1 MSKGNG
7 VIRETVSW
15 LGSFT
20 IAILAALFIVS
31 NIVSITMV
39 MEQSMEPT
47 FSQGDRLIVNRAGC
61 FFGSPRRGE
70 VIIFDKNPIERGI
83 FANMVNELNDIRN
96 NLRFRLTGKSEK
108 NLLIKR
114 VIAVEGDLVELID
127 GKVYINGDNIEEPY
141 IKTMTFSRGENLWR
155 VPEGKMFVLGDN
167 RENSLDSR
175 LLGFIDKEQVKGKVA
190 LRFFP
195 FSKFGVI

>member
-1 MSKGNG
+1 MGKGNG
-7 VIRETVSW
+7 LIREFISW
-15 LGSFT
+15 IGSFF

-31 NIVSITMV
+31 NIVSMTMV

-47 FSQGDRLIVNRAGC
+47 FSQGDRLIVNRIGY
-61 FFGSPRRGE
+61 FFESPQRGD

-83 FANMVNELNDIRN
+83 ITNMLNELKDIRN
-96 NLRFRLTGKSEK
+96 NFRFKITGKAEK

-114 VIAVEGDLVELID
+114 VVAVEGDFVELID
-127 GKVYINGDNIEEPY
+127 GGLYINGDKFEEPY
-141 IKTMTFSRGENLWR
+141 INTMTFSKRGSQWK
-155 VPEGKMFVLGDN
+155 VPEGKLFVLGDN

-175 LLGFIDKEQVKGKVA
+175 SLGFIAKEQVKGKAA
-190 LRFFP
+190 LRILP